1 MKKIFIQWS
10 HLKSTRDHKM
20 KTIQVFAEDL
30 NNETMRKEILDMAQK
45 VFNMTTS
52 SGRKFSSIAKV
63 LRHDL
68 DKKYEPAGW
77 CCVVGTK
84 FASGV
89 SHEMK
94 TYM

>member
-1 MKKIFIQWS
+1 
-10 HLKSTRDHKM
+10 M
-20 KTIQVFAEDL
+20 KTVQIFAEDL
-30 NNETMRKEILDMAQK
+30 NNESMRKDILDMTQK
-45 VFNMTTS
+45 VFNMTITS
-52 SGRKFSSIAKV
+52 GKNFSSIAKI
-63 LRHDL
+63 LKNDL

-84 FASGV
+84 FATCV

>member
-1 MKKIFIQWS
+1 
-10 HLKSTRDHKM
+10 M
-20 KTIQVFAEDL
+20 KTGQVFAEDL
-30 NNETMRKEILDMAQK
+30 NNETMRKDILDMAQK
-45 VFNMTTS
+45 VFNTTIT
-52 SGRKFSSIAKV
+52 SGKNFSSIAKI
-63 LRHDL
+63 LRNDL

-84 FASGV
+84 FATGV

>member
-1 MKKIFIQWS
+1 
-10 HLKSTRDHKM
+10 M
-20 KTIQVFAEDL
+20 KTVQVFAEDL
-30 NNETMRKEILDMAQK
+30 NNESIRKEILEMAQR
-45 VFNMTTS
+45 VFNMTITS
-52 SGRKFSSIAKV
+52 GKNFSSIAKMM
-63 LRHDL
+63 RHDL

-84 FASGV
+84 FATGI